1 MQIGVIG
8 LENVRQSVNLMGL
21 LLIPFL
27 PLVIGREARFDHDED
42 IIRT

>member
-1 MQIGVIG
+1 VVG

-21 LLIPFL
+21 LQIPFL
-27 PLVIGREARFDHDED
+27 PIGHEARFDRDED